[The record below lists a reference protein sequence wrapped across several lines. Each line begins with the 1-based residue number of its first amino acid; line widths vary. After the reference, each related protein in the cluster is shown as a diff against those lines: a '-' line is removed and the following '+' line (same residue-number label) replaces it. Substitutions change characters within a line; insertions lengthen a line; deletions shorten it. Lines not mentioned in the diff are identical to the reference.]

1 MSIISLN
8 QALPYIAWLIALVE
22 LILGL
27 YVLVLNAWHTAN
39 RHTSALILVVAA
51 NSFAIGSMANAGTLQ
66 SAYLPAIVLAAT
78 TLAIVPL
85 LLLNTLALLKPEWL
99 AGRRKWIWS
108 PIYALVLLPTVLI
121 SLDITL
127 NTNLWFTGIDPS
139 TYAGGYLILDTFTQ
153 GIVSSAFQVLYYAVL
168 TAITIAV
175 LLYIA
180 IFNKKNTKSDQKLAW
195 MLLVVTLLA
204 RFLQTF
210 VARVMDP
217 AFATLITSAI
227 FALAYSYASFS
238 QMVSERRM
246 QRGSL
251 QLRLTALI
259 LAVSVPLMVA
269 ITVFVTSRAG
279 QLIGQYTLTQLHD
292 TNQIISTRVNSWQ
305 EFNARALQWLVQ
317 QPDIVGMNSEAQKP
331 ALQNMGRAFPQLSLI
346 SISDLDGNTIAR
358 SDQGSR
364 RNYRRLT
371 WFQEARSGKPLV
383 FATLLDNETGKPI
396 QIISAPITD
405 TYGEIIGVGMFS
417 TRPESLFQLLQGEQI
432 GESTTALVFDQ
443 DNQLVASNRNQSD
456 PSANQSGDL
465 RSAISRTRND
475 IRGGLNDQAARH
487 TSLAFRDAQGSNW
500 QADIN
505 VLDNDWAVV
514 MLTPETALM
523 AGLRLFQRVS
533 WLALIIGAGLLFV
546 LSWMTI
552 RQAVLPVH
560 SLTETATA
568 IASGDLT
575 QVAQVETE
583 DEIGLLARAFNSM
596 TSQLRELIT
605 SLEHRVSDRTRDIE
619 RRAMQLQV
627 AAEVS
632 REASLIQEPELLLD
646 RTVRLISKR
655 FNFYHAGIFLI
666 DDAGKSAVLRAASSE
681 GGQRMLARGHQLE
694 VGKVGIVGYVAASG
708 LPRIAHDVGTDAVF
722 FNNPDLPQTR
732 SELALPLNARGKII
746 GVLDV
751 QSTKPAVFS
760 EGDVTTLQI
769 LADQVALAIDNSR
782 LISET
787 NQALQELRNLYALQ
801 VGEAWRKS
809 IGNQKLTYRYNRQGA
824 RYVENADAAS
834 SSGGEDNSTLR
845 VPVIFR
851 GQSLGS
857 IILIKDRE
865 QPGWSPEEMQ
875 AVNAIVAQFSLAL
888 ENARLLEET
897 QRRAE
902 RERRISEIT
911 AKIRSSNDPQVILQT
926 AATELRTALRIK
938 HSQIILNP
946 QPELKEAASRGNG
959 HHLPA
964 AEAIVAQDMH
974 TQDDQP
980 PVQEIE

>member
-39 RHTSALILVVAA
+39 RHTGALILMVAA
-51 NSFAIGSMANAGTLQ
+51 NSFAIGSMANAGALQ

-78 TLAIVPL
+78 TLAVEPL

-99 AGRRKWIWS
+99 AGRHKWLWW
-108 PIYALVLLPTVLI
+108 PFYALVLLPTVLI
-121 SLDITL
+121 ILDITL
-127 NTNLWFTGIDPS
+127 KTNLWFTGIDPG
-139 TYAGGYLILDTFTQ
+139 TYAGGFLTLDTFTQ
-153 GIVSSAFQVLYYAVL
+153 GKASSALQTLNYVVI
-168 TAITIAV
+168 TAITVAV
-175 LLYIA
+175 LLYIV
-180 IFNKKNTKSDQKLAW
+180 IFNKKNTKSNQKLAW
-195 MLLVVTLLA
+195 MLLAVTLLA
-204 RFLQTF
+204 GFLQAF

-227 FALAYSYASFS
+227 FALAYSYACFS

-305 EFNARALQWLVQ
+305 EYNAKALQWLVQ
-317 QPDIVGMNSEAQKP
+317 QPDIISMNSEAQKP
-331 ALQNMGRAFPQLSLI
+331 ALENMVRAFPQLSLI

-371 WFQEARSGKPLV
+371 WFQEARSGKPIV
-383 FATLLDNETGKPI
+383 FATLLDSETGKPI

-405 TYGEIIGVGMFS
+405 HRGEIIGVGMLS
-417 TRPESLFQLLQGEQI
+417 THPESLNQLLQADQI
-432 GESTTALVFDQ
+432 GESTTAFVFDQ
-443 DNQLVASNRNQSD
+443 DNQLVASNRNQLD
-456 PSANQSGDL
+456 PIGYQSGEL
-465 RSAISRTRND
+465 RSAISRIRND
-475 IRGGLNDQAARH
+475 ISGGLNDQQILH
-487 TSLAFRDAQGSNW
+487 TSLAFRDAQGSSW

-514 MLTPETALM
+514 MLAPETALM

-605 SLEHRVSDRTRDIE
+605 TLEHRVSDRTRDIE
-619 RRAMQLQV
+619 RRALQLQV

-632 REASLIQEPELLLD
+632 REASLFQEPELLLD
-646 RTVRLISKR
+646 HTVQLISKR

-694 VGKVGIVGYVAASG
+694 VGKVGIVGYVAGSG
-708 LPRIAHDVGTDAVF
+708 TPRIAHDVGADAVF

-809 IGNQKLTYRYNRQGA
+809 IGNRKITYRYNRQGA
-824 RYVENADAAS
+824 RHVE
-834 SSGGEDNSTLR
+834 GGDCC
-845 VPVIFR
+845 
-851 GQSLGS
+851 
-857 IILIKDRE
+857 
-865 QPGWSPEEMQ
+865 
-875 AVNAIVAQFSLAL
+875 
-888 ENARLLEET
+888 
-897 QRRAE
+897 
-902 RERRISEIT
+902 
-911 AKIRSSNDPQVILQT
+911 
-926 AATELRTALRIK
+926 
-938 HSQIILNP
+938 
-946 QPELKEAASRGNG
+946 
-959 HHLPA
+959 
-964 AEAIVAQDMH
+964 
-974 TQDDQP
+974 
-980 PVQEIE
+980 